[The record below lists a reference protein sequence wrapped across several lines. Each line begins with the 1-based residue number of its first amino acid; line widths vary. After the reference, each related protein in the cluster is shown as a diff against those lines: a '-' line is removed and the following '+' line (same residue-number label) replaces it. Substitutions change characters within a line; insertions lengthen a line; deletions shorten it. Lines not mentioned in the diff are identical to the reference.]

1 MKTDEFKVN
10 GEFYVAPSYNYLIK
24 KGALI
29 ETYNV
34 GNVETGVHGLGTPE
48 DLELFLANP
57 EVEHYKRFVINRLGI
72 KT

>member
-1 MKTDEFKVN
+1 
-10 GEFYVAPSYNYLIK
+10 LIK

-57 EVEHYKRFVINRLGI
+57 EVEHYKKFVINRLGI